1 MNNSRE
7 ESAFKGG
14 LDSYDIVIIGASG
27 GIGQSLIKSLSGTNR
42 IIGTYCHCA
51 ATDLVKGPSYY
62 KVDLLESKSVS
73 NFCSTIAA
81 DLRRPVLIYTPGISP
96 NCLAHKISDDEW
108 EQILTINLTGAM
120 RVTRGLLPKMVEVG
134 FGRIIYVSSILSR
147 KAVPGTAAYSAAKA
161 GICAFSRVVALE
173 NAKKGITSNALAL
186 GYFNVGIINAVPD
199 DYLHNTVI
207 PGIPVGH
214 LGDPSNI
221 LEAVKFL
228 VNADFITGATIDING
243 GIISG

>member
-1 MNNSRE
+1 M
-7 ESAFKGG
+7 
-14 LDSYDIVIIGASG
+14 
-27 GIGQSLIKSLSGTNR
+27 
-42 IIGTYCHCA
+42 
-51 ATDLVKGPSYY
+51 
-62 KVDLLESKSVS
+62 
-73 NFCSTIAA
+73 
-81 DLRRPVLIYTPGISP
+81 
-96 NCLAHKISDDEW
+96 
-108 EQILTINLTGAM
+108 TINLTGAM
-120 RVTRGLLPKMVEVG
+120 RVTRGLLPKMIEVG

-161 GICAFSRVVALE
+161 GICASSRVVALE

-199 DYLHNTVI
+199 EYLQNTVI
-207 PGIPVGH
+207 PSIPVGH

-221 LEAVKFL
+221 AEAVKFL

>member
-1 MNNSRE
+1 MNNSRQ
-7 ESAFKGG
+7 ESAFKRG
-14 LDSYDIVIIGASG
+14 LDSYDIVIVGASG
-27 GIGQSLIKSLSGTNR
+27 GIGQYLIKSLSGTNR

-51 ATDLVKGPSYY
+51 ETDLIQGPSYHR
-62 KVDLLESKSVS
+62 VDLLESKSVS

-108 EQILTINLTGAM
+108 EQVITVNLTAAM
-120 RVTRGLLPKMVEVG
+120 RVTRGLLPKMVALG

-147 KAVPGTAAYSAAKA
+147 KAVPGTAAYSATKA

-173 NAKKGITSNALAL
+173 NAKKGITCNALAL

-199 DYLHNTVI
+199 DYLQNTVI
-207 PGIPVGH
+207 PSIPVGH

>member
-1 MNNSRE
+1 MDNSRQE
-7 ESAFKGG
+7 KAFEGS

-27 GIGQSLIKSLSGTNR
+27 GIGQYLIKSLSGTNR

-51 ATDLVKGPSYY
+51 ETDLIKGPDYH
-62 KVDLLESKSVS
+62 KVNLLESKSVS

-81 DLRRPVLIYTPGISP
+81 ELRRPVLIYTPGISP

-108 EQILTINLTGAM
+108 EQVITVNLTAAM
-120 RVTRGLLPKMVEVG
+120 RVTRGLLPKMVALG

-147 KAVPGTAAYSAAKA
+147 KAVPGTAAYSATKA

-207 PGIPVGH
+207 PSIPVGH